1 MKSEENGQGS
11 YVENNIEPLL
21 AAIRTNRTITHKE
34 TVDPK
39 EFKKIKEVQ
48 RTNEWTAKKEMHR
61 QFARDMEDKDK
72 SNTWRWMK
80 KIFLKGG
87 TEALIRSA
95 LEQSIC
101 TNYIKYKIDK
111 TSDSPLLRMCGTR
124 SETISHIVSECG
136 KLSQKKYKRSHD
148 SIGSYVHWQFCEKL
162 GFNLARL

>member
-48 RTNEWTAKKEMHR
+48 RTNEWTAKKEMHQ

-80 KIFLKGG
+80 KNFLKGG

-95 LEQSIC
+95 
-101 TNYIKYKIDK
+101 
-111 TSDSPLLRMCGTR
+111 
-124 SETISHIVSECG
+124 
-136 KLSQKKYKRSHD
+136 
-148 SIGSYVHWQFCEKL
+148 
-162 GFNLARL
+162 